1 MARKMYKKLCSKT
14 GETIEKLLKELS
26 MEPTKTAKSQLPCVG
41 LTCINLAGYLQAAA
55 LIFGLNEV
63 RFMSL
68 LKLKRNEVKT
78 YLNTYRNARCYST
91 KK

>member
-1 MARKMYKKLCSKT
+1 MYKKLCSKT
-14 GETIEKLLKELS
+14 GETIEKPLKELS
-26 MEPTKTAKSQLPCVG
+26 MEPTKTAKSQLQCVV
-41 LTCINLAGYLQAAA
+41 TCINLAGYLQAAA

-63 RFMSL
+63 RFVSL